1 MPWIPAT
8 AEPAERSTARREAG
22 AAATRA
28 RVVRGLLL
36 AGLGFCYVAGLG
48 VRPLVAPDE
57 FRYAEVP
64 REMIASRDWVVP
76 RLNGVLYL
84 EKPVFGYW
92 ATALSIRIFGEN
104 AAAVRLPFALSS
116 LLAAVIVFT
125 LVRRYGPSGAWAHA
139 AAIGFLTSLEVA
151 AISTAAVL
159 DALFSLAV
167 TASLAAFFA
176 ATQRPQGVARQT
188 WLAASGAA
196 CGVGFLTKGLLA
208 FAIPAIVA
216 VPYLIGSRRSRE
228 LLLLPWTPIAV
239 ALAIAAPWSVAIAS
253 AEPDFWRQFLVTEH
267 LGRFLGG
274 SQAHHAEPFW
284 FYLPVLA
291 AGALPWTSL
300 LVPALR
306 RRAALAAAPLARFA
320 ICWLAAPLCLLS
332 LASGKLVTYLMPC
345 FPPLFVLI
353 ACSAAA
359 QPPARLER
367 HLERI
372 ATAVGVLFA
381 AAALALV
388 SPLPAALGLDAVLA
402 ADEAWKPYAAA
413 AGLVAAGTCA
423 WAGRRAPSPAARATA
438 IGAAVSLACALA
450 TVVFPTGL
458 THKTPEAW
466 LATRVDPIPRD
477 AIVVTDRHLVQPVC
491 WHLQRDDVLVLWG
504 PGELSYGL
512 ERPDQRARWLDDRAL
527 EALIRDPARTRPVV
541 VIGRVHRSPLP
552 PDLAPARS
560 DVGRNAFFA
569 QYDPVVGQLDEHP
582 GCSSGVRAATGAK

>member
-8 AEPAERSTARREAG
+8 AEPADRSTARREAG

-36 AGLGFCYVAGLG
+36 AGLGFCYLAGLG

-64 REMIASRDWVVP
+64 REMIASGDWVVP
-76 RLNGVLYL
+76 RLDGVLYL
-84 EKPVFGYW
+84 EKPILGYW
-92 ATALSIRIFGEN
+92 VTALSMRVFGEH

-116 LLAAVIVFT
+116 LLAAAIVFA
-125 LVRRYGPSGAWAHA
+125 LVRRYGPGGAWAYA

-159 DALFSLAV
+159 DALFSFVV

-176 ATQRPQGVARQT
+176 ATQRQQGVARQT
-188 WLAASGAA
+188 WLAVSGVA

-208 FAIPAIVA
+208 FAIPAVVA
-216 VPYLIGSRRSRE
+216 VPYLISSRRSRE
-228 LLLLPWTPIAV
+228 LLLLPWTPVAV

-253 AEPDFWRQFLVTEH
+253 AEPDFWRQFLVNEH
-267 LGRFLGG
+267 LGRFIGG
-274 SQAHHAEPFW
+274 PQAHHAEPFW
-284 FYLPVLA
+284 FYLPALA

-306 RRAALAAAPLARFA
+306 RRAALASAPLARFA

-345 FPPLFVLI
+345 FAPLFVLI

-367 HLERI
+367 HLGQI
-372 ATAVGVLFA
+372 ATMVGVLCA
-381 AAALALV
+381 TVALALV
-388 SPLPAALGLDAVLA
+388 SPLPAVFGVDAYLA

-413 AGLVAAGTCA
+413 AGLLAAGACA
-423 WAGRRAPSPAARATA
+423 WAGRRAPSATARATA
-438 IGAAVSLACALA
+438 IGAAISLACALA

-458 THKTPEAW
+458 THKTPEDW

-477 AIVVTDRHLVQPVC
+477 AIVVTDRHLVQAVC
-491 WHLQRDDVLVLWG
+491 WHLRRDDALVLG
-504 PGELSYGL
+504 SAGELRDGL
-512 ERPDQRARWLDDRAL
+512 ERADQRARWLDDRAL
-527 EALIRDPARTRPVV
+527 DTLIRDPARTRPLV
-541 VIGRVHRSPLP
+541 VIGRTDRSPVP
-552 PDLAPARS
+552 PGLAPARS
-560 DVGRNAFFA
+560 DVGRTAFFV
-569 QYDPVVGQLDEHP
+569 QYDPVALP
-582 GCSSGVRAATGAK
+582 